1 MPWTLYSTN
10 KKATM
15 KECKYCGAPLDEDSQ
30 FCTNCGKKV
39 EPQGKTCPQCGAEVE
54 DDSVFCAKCGLKLDG
69 QIVAPIDS
77 QQRVTPSTPLQEEE
91 EVAYEWEEEKD
102 RTWWYVIGGIVVAAI
117 LVFCG
122 YYLYTHNNRSVSAPN
137 VERESIALK
146 GNINETIGFSMKLKF
161 EDNNVEGTEHYD
173 KQKEKDTLSIKGTI
187 DENGNMVLHEYNNN
201 IECGTYEGTF
211 SDDTYFGTF
220 TLNGKNLPF
229 TAQVVSESDLV
240 VSDHKA
246 VYSSAED
253 KVRCVVTYSKLL
265 DRFVRDRESDDYM
278 DEYYFLYDITGDKI
292 PELWIEVTD
301 WRGDFYHLLYVYTVS
316 YGKLELLYKG
326 NAGHPSD
333 HIFYMG
339 DNYIILD
346 YAFRGIIAR
355 FKYEYKG
362 GKIVEKKL
370 FKGSDMDESIQ
381 GYYELTEPMV
391 STSDITNKELLN
403 SIK

>member
-1 MPWTLYSTN
+1 M
-10 KKATM
+10 KK
-15 KECKYCGAPLDEDSQ
+15 CKYCGAPLDDDSQ
-30 FCTNCGKKV
+30 FCSNCGKKV
-39 EPQGKTCPQCGAEVE
+39 ESLGNTCPQCGTEVE
-54 DDSVFCAKCGLKLDG
+54 DNSAFCSKCGTRL
-69 QIVAPIDS
+69 DS
-77 QQRVTPSTPLQEEE
+77 QVNSPVNEPQVAVPSTPAQEAAEE
-91 EVAYEWEEEKD
+91 IAYEWEEEKD
-102 RTWWYVIGGIVVAAI
+102 RKWWYIIGGIIVAAI
-117 LVFCG
+117 LVFGG
-122 YYLYTHNNRSVSAPN
+122 YYLYMHNNESNSTLN
-137 VERESIALK
+137 VQREPIALR

-161 EDNNVEGTEHYD
+161 EGNDVEGTEHYD

-187 DENGNMVLHEYNNN
+187 DGNGNMVLHEYNNN

-211 SDDTYFGTF
+211 NDNTYFGTF
-220 TLNGKNLPF
+220 TLNGRNMPF
-229 TAQVVSESDLV
+229 AAQVVSESDFIEDEK

-246 VYSSAED
+246 ESSSAED

-265 DRFVRDRESDDYM
+265 DRFVRERESDDYM
-278 DEYYFLYDITGDKI
+278 EEYYFLYDITGDKI

-316 YGKLELLYKG
+316 YGQLELLYKG

-339 DNYIILD
+339 GNYIILD
-346 YAFRGIIAR
+346 YSFRGIIAR
-355 FKYEYKG
+355 YKYEYKG
-362 GKIVEKKL
+362 GKVVEKKL